1 MFGALARRGA
11 SVLLAAAVLGGG
23 VALGA
28 GTASA
33 ESLAGWTDI
42 TQIGVGSVVIDF
54 ADPAALSLVI
64 DDVDPAELAAGSVV
78 GVLVGVGSLEFDD
91 VWTSCSPPYCVK
103 RVDVLN
109 AWLRGEADPG
119 STAGPLSESS
129 G

>member
-33 ESLAGWTDI
+33 ESLAGWTD
-42 TQIGVGSVVIDF
+42 TPQIGVGSLHID
-54 ADPAALSLVI
+54 A
-64 DDVDPAELAAGSVV
+64 DPAELAAFSVV